1 MLAFSKNGKTTSPT
15 SSHYVSKHKKKKKKN
30 QNQLI
35 NLFRVF
41 YSPPLIRSE
50 AAVGE
55 IFIRISHSER
65 FWYSQSWG
73 YCDIA
78 AGQMRPLQ
86 VQLSPSPRV
95 IMMSSRSLSSCLSC
109 SLCSSSRD
117 TRESLCSTTSSISSR
132 IRRSSTSC
140 HSSFRWSTRRPG
152 KTRTDRD
159 EPGQTG
165 LILTIPVHILQ
176 TVPLMMSVC
185 EVTVHGHPLSQ
196 LLLQS
201 TLSVLQFQLPSTK
214 TQ

>member
-1 MLAFSKNGKTTSPT
+1 
-15 SSHYVSKHKKKKKKN
+15 
-30 QNQLI
+30 
-35 NLFRVF
+35 
-41 YSPPLIRSE
+41 
-50 AAVGE
+50 
-55 IFIRISHSER
+55 
-65 FWYSQSWG
+65 
-73 YCDIA
+73 
-78 AGQMRPLQ
+78 MRPLQ

-95 IMMSSRSLSSCLSC
+95 IMMSSRSWSSCLSR

-140 HSSFRWSTRRPG
+140 HSSFRWSTQRPG

-159 EPGQTG
+159 EPGQTRLDRDRPGWTGTDQVGQGQTG

-201 TLSVLQFQLPSTK
+201 TLTVLQFQFPSTK